1 MIVKNYCHELITNV
15 YIYMYSHAEVDGKV
29 DPY

>member
-1 MIVKNYCHELITNV
+1 MIVNNYYHELITNV
-15 YIYMYSHAEVDGKV
+15 YIYSHAEVDGKV